1 MKKYALLLCV
11 GLAACQSVPQPQPLV
26 FQAQPQ
32 CTRNFKEWDKA
43 DLKALEDALGS
54 IPDKSIVMK
63 MALDWFRYYKDAQ
76 ACK

>member
-11 GLAACQSVPQPQPLV
+11 GLTACQSAPQPQPLV
-26 FQAQPQ
+26 FQVQPQ
-32 CTRNFKEWDKA
+32 CTHNFKEWNKA
-43 DLKALEDALGS
+43 DLKALDDALGL
-54 IPDKSIVMK
+54 IPANSIVMK